1 MSPALLLLGKLAL
14 AGPWD
19 APAEPVPVPDPA
31 PPVASVWGPPAAPQP
46 AAAPSPGVWG
56 AAATPAPV
64 ISAPVPI
71 PPYTRVTGALV
82 LRVDDQA
89 AASANAI
96 ALAEQMGGWFS
107 RFSGDGVTVRVPTVG
122 VDAFLEA
129 TQGFGDVE
137 GRTYDREDLG
147 VRIADIES
155 RLKARREVL
164 SRYLSVLEEASPKA
178 VVQVEREITR
188 VVSEIE
194 GLEGQ
199 LRVHTDRVEH
209 AEVTLSFRYRER
221 RAPSR
226 DGSSSFGW
234 LNTMNV
240 ADFLE
245 ELERGWRASPSRSLP
260 VAPEGFASFRRPGRF
275 QAVSPDDVAFRVR
288 SARNKPAAELDFW
301 TEALENRMV
310 AAGYRVRE
318 SGSVTAASGETGTL
332 LELGAANGE
341 QDQTYLVAVFVDGR
355 HLIIVEATGEADRFR
370 ARRDA
375 VVQAVQGLRL

>member
-1 MSPALLLLGKLAL
+1 MSPALLLLGQLAF

-19 APAEPVPVPDPA
+19 APAEPVPAPVPA
-31 PPVASVWGPPAAPQP
+31 PVWGAPAAPQP
-46 AAAPSPGVWG
+46 AAAPPPGVWS
-56 AAATPAPV
+56 AVVTPAAIV
-64 ISAPVPI
+64 VAAPVPI
-71 PPYTRVTGALV
+71 PPFTRVTGALV

-107 RFSGDGVTVRVPTVG
+107 RFSGDGVTVRIPTAG

-129 TQGFGDVE
+129 SQGFGDVE
-137 GRTYDREDLG
+137 DRQYGREDLG
-147 VRIADIES
+147 GRIADVES

-164 SRYLSVLEEASPKA
+164 ARYLSVLEDASPKA

-199 LRVHTDRVEH
+199 LRVHTDRVKH

-221 RAPSR
+221 RAPVR
-226 DGSSSFGW
+226 DGSSSFAW

-245 ELERGWRASPSRSLP
+245 ELEVGWRGTLSRSLP
-260 VAPEGFASFRRPGRF
+260 VAPEGFAPFRRPGRF

-288 SARNKPAAELDFW
+288 SARNKPAAELGFW
-301 TEALENRMV
+301 TEALESRMV

-318 SGSVTAASGETGTL
+318 SGPVTAASGETGAL

-375 VVQAVQGLRL
+375 VVQAVQGLSL